1 MLLQQH
7 SVIFLLLLCWPNPET
22 VFRAFE
28 LCGKRQNLSA
38 GRFGTDGKRQDERA
52 KAMYAN
58 GDSFFGQY
66 SADKR
71 SGQGL
76 YVFAKGGV
84 HAGQRQQ
91 GGMPCQASRPV
102 CLHAA
107 SLALVIILC
116 IGIGNVAFL
125 WLNAARSD
133 GS

>member
-1 MLLQQH
+1 MWVANSRICLPLT
-7 SVIFLLLLCWPNPET
+7 STL
-22 VFRAFE
+22 R
-28 LCGKRQNLSA
+28 A

-71 SGQGL
+71 SGRGL

-91 GGMPCQASRPV
+91 GGMPSQASRPV
-102 CLHAA
+102 QA
-107 SLALVIILC
+107 I
-116 IGIGNVAFL
+116 FQ
-125 WLNAARSD
+125 
-133 GS
+133 